1 MILIAWVCLFKFVA
15 FLSFFTKKLF
25 CHNILFSF
33 EYNKWW
39 KWMNW
44 RLKKSALNVEK
55 FLSHSFPPLNWIK
68 TKSILLFCFFLG
80 NVQQFPFNFFC
91 FFFLSICL
99 SVFFYLAI
107 FHILFSFSLSAHLF
121 KFLVKKINLLV
132 FVHKLHA
139 VLSTANLINDTAV

>member
-1 MILIAWVCLFKFVA
+1 MVLIARVCLFKFLA

-44 RLKKSALNVEK
+44 RLKKSAYHIAFHLWTESRQNR
-55 FLSHSFPPLNWIK
+55 
-68 TKSILLFCFFLG
+68 FCFFAFSLATC
-80 NVQQFPFNFFC
+80 NNFLSIFSV
-91 FFFLSICL
+91 FFLSICL

-107 FHILFSFSLSAHLF
+107 FHILFSLSLSAHLF

-132 FVHKLHA
+132 FVHKLQSC
-139 VLSTANLINDTAV
+139 LQLT

>member
-25 CHNILFSF
+25 CHNILFAF

-68 TKSILLFCFFLG
+68 TKSILLFAFSLATC
-80 NVQQFPFNFFC
+80 NN
-91 FFFLSICL
+91 FLSIF
-99 SVFFYLAI
+99 SVFFSFYL
-107 FHILFSFSLSAHLF
+107 SFSLFLF
-121 KFLVKKINLLV
+121 GNISRF
-132 FVHKLHA
+132 
-139 VLSTANLINDTAV
+139 VLSLSVCPFIQILSEKNKSSGVRT

>member
-44 RLKKSALNVEK
+44 RIKEK
-55 FLSHSFPPLNWIK
+55 CTKCWKIPITHSFPPLNWIK
-68 TKSILLFCFFLG
+68 TKSILLFAFSLATC
-80 NVQQFPFNFFC
+80 NN
-91 FFFLSICL
+91 FLSIF
-99 SVFFYLAI
+99 SVFFSFYLSFRLFYLTI
-107 FHILFSFSLSAHLF
+107 FHILISLYVCPFIPIFSEKNKSSG
-121 KFLVKKINLLV
+121 VR
-132 FVHKLHA
+132 
-139 VLSTANLINDTAV
+139 T